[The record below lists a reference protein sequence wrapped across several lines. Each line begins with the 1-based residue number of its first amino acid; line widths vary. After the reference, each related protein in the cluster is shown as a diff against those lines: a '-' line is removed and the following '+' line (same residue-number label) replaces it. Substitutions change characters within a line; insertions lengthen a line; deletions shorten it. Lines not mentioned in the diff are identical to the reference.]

1 MYIIELTKENQN
13 VIREYLMKLGI
24 TGEDLEIAMNSKICD
39 LDYLGIDKV
48 CEV

>member
-13 VIREYLMKLGI
+13 VTREYLMGLGI
-24 TGEDLEIAMNSKICD
+24 TGEDLETAMDSKVCD

>member
-1 MYIIELTKENQN
+1 MYIIELTKENQKA
-13 VIREYLMKLGI
+13 IKEYLKKLGI
-24 TGEDLEIAMNSKICD
+24 IGEDLELAMDSKICD

>member
-1 MYIIELTKENQN
+1 MYIIELTKENQKA
-13 VIREYLMKLGI
+13 IREYLIKLGI
-24 TGEDLEIAMNSKICD
+24 TGKDLEIAMDSKICD